1 MQHLILKRIGDAGV
15 AACGSKSDSDACIGP
30 WCVLFAPAIT
40 TGASYKTNATKNTNQ
55 TKTNQTKP
63 KHKTQNTKQNIPS
76 CPNPFLQGRRV
87 QPQTNAGRVHRRR
100 CYLTP
105 RNKTLNP

>member
-15 AACGSKSDSDACIGP
+15 AACGDKSGSDACIGP
-30 WCVLFAPAIT
+30 WCVHVAPAIT
-40 TGASYKTNATKNTNQ
+40 TGASYKTNPTKNTKQSKTKQ
-55 TKTNQTKP
+55 TKQK
-63 KHKTQNTKQNIPS
+63 QNTKQHIPS
-76 CPNPFLQGRRV
+76 CPNPFLQGRRF

-100 CYLTP
+100 CDLTP